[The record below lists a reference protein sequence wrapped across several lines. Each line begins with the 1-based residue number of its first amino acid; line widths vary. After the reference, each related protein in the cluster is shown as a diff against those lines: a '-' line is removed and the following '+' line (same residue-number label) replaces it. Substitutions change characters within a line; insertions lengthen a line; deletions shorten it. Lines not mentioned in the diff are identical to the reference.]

1 MDVEKFRYNE
11 ATRRQYRQQLG
22 IENKLVVGHVGRF
35 HEAKNHSFLLESF
48 ARLQERKPDSV
59 LLLVGDGELRGE
71 IERKIAEL
79 GIGASVILTG
89 NRSDVAELMQA
100 MDLLAFP
107 SKWEGLPVTVVE
119 AQAAG
124 LPCLISDKITH
135 DVDLSPLVRRLP
147 IDSPEVWARATA
159 EPAARQDVRKN
170 IAAAGFDIGESVQ
183 RLSGLYNKLWQESER
198 I

>member
-1 MDVEKFRYNE
+1 M
-11 ATRRQYRQQLG
+11 
-22 IENKLVVGHVGRF
+22 GRF
-35 HEAKNHSFLLESF
+35 HEAKTHSFLLESF

-100 MDLLAFP
+100 MDLLVFP
-107 SKWEGLPVTVVE
+107 SKWERLPVTVVE

>member
-1 MDVEKFRYNE
+1 
-11 ATRRQYRQQLG
+11 
-22 IENKLVVGHVGRF
+22 
-35 HEAKNHSFLLESF
+35 
-48 ARLQERKPDSV
+48 
-59 LLLVGDGELRGE
+59 
-71 IERKIAEL
+71 
-79 GIGASVILTG
+79 
-89 NRSDVAELMQA
+89 MQA

-147 IDSPEVWARATA
+147 IDSVEVWARAMA
-159 EPAARQDVRKN
+159 EPAARQDVCQK
-170 IAAAGFDIGESVQ
+170 IAAAGFEIGESVQ
-183 RLSGLYNKLWQESER
+183 RLSGLYNKLWQERER

>member
-1 MDVEKFRYNE
+1 
-11 ATRRQYRQQLG
+11 
-22 IENKLVVGHVGRF
+22 
-35 HEAKNHSFLLESF
+35 
-48 ARLQERKPDSV
+48 
-59 LLLVGDGELRGE
+59 
-71 IERKIAEL
+71 
-79 GIGASVILTG
+79 
-89 NRSDVAELMQA
+89 MQA

-147 IDSPEVWARATA
+147 IDSADVWARAMA
-159 EPAARQDVRKN
+159 EPATRQDVREN
-170 IAAAGFDIGESVQ
+170 IAAAGFAIGESVQ

>member
-1 MDVEKFRYNE
+1 
-11 ATRRQYRQQLG
+11 
-22 IENKLVVGHVGRF
+22 
-35 HEAKNHSFLLESF
+35 
-48 ARLQERKPDSV
+48 
-59 LLLVGDGELRGE
+59 
-71 IERKIAEL
+71 
-79 GIGASVILTG
+79 
-89 NRSDVAELMQA
+89 
-100 MDLLAFP
+100 MDLLVFP

-183 RLSGLYNKLWQESER
+183 RLSRLYNKLWQESER

>member
-1 MDVEKFRYNE
+1 MDVEKFRYHE
-11 ATRRQYRQQLG
+11 TVRREYRQRLG

-48 ARLQERKPDSV
+48 ARLHEQQPDSV
-59 LLLVGDGELRGE
+59 LLLVGDGELREE
-71 IERKIAEL
+71 IEKKIAEL
-79 GIGASVILTG
+79 GIGDSVVLTG

-135 DVDLSPLVRRLP
+135 DVDLSPLVHRLP
-147 IDSPEVWARATA
+147 IDIPEAWARAMA
-159 EPAARQDVRKN
+159 EPASRQDVREN
-170 IAAAGFDIGESVQ
+170 IASAGFAIGESVQ

-198 I
+198 R